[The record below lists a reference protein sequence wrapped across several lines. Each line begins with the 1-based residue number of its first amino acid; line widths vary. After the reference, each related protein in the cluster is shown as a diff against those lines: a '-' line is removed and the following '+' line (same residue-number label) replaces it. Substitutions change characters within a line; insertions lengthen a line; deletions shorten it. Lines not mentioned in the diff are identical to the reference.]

1 MGGKSFEPRTTEVV
15 ASGVHFS
22 KNDGECVTEFDR
34 LLFGERVG
42 VLAELDRND
51 SGLGSDLHQHLPIDS
66 LHEGNSVLDV
76 PDRCSRCA
84 DSD

>member
-1 MGGKSFEPRTTEVV
+1 MKHETTELVGSVV
-15 ASGVHFS
+15 HRS
-22 KNDGECVTEFDR
+22 KNEGECVTEFDR
-34 LLFGERVG
+34 LLCGERVC

-76 PDRCSRCA
+76 PDRRSRCA
-84 DSD
+84 DID